1 MMIQLPKL
9 LDGNSEVRRIRPVN
23 VSINENLVPLSTA
36 SLTILKEDL
45 FPERSYVELF
55 TANGSA
61 GIFRARAPEVGYGSN
76 SIQVTLEHGICEIGD
91 YIVRENEDSTQKT
104 LAAAIQHYF
113 SFYGGTRWQL
123 GTVSV
128 SGNVVVSSE
137 YQNVLSAILNAIQ
150 QLPDAMMAF
159 DFSTTPWT
167 VSVRPRG
174 SVVEAEGRLSRNI
187 LSANVKRDDSSLA
200 TRVWLEGLGG
210 AGVIG
215 HMDADT
221 ISTYGV
227 IEVSLSGR
235 NYTQQQATT
244 VAGAYLERHK
254 RPIYSITID
263 GADLSGI
270 TGETLDRMALGKKY
284 RLAIPEDGV
293 VLEETITAIRWP
305 NVYDNPGKCTVYL
318 AEPPETAVTFL
329 QGRAASVASSIGGLS
344 GSVSAMG
351 NKLADT
357 QEDVDWVW
365 RKTGIDSLGEEET
378 LMTRIQINAEGIQTE
393 VTRANTAEGKLSS
406 RITQNADAI
415 TAEVTRATTKEGTL
429 SSRITQTAESI
440 TAEVTRATTAEGTLS
455 SRITQTAESITAE
468 VTRATKSEGKLSSR
482 ITQTAESIQ
491 SEVSRATESEGKL
504 SSRIAQNAESI
515 TLEVQRAQTAEGQK
529 YSVVSG
535 ISITSDGITIS
546 GSKYL
551 TLTSGG
557 TFSVNSGNFSV
568 NDQGELRASK
578 LITVAEDGTET
589 VVNMKNWPFWKL
601 NYATVKSIDT
611 SGGTLTI
618 VTTAGSYSFNGAATV
633 TLSGNWGGSTFTV
646 SASNGKERA
655 ETFSAGTGL
664 GNQSSGGQYTI
675 SSFNSSHKAYGYV
688 NASSLPGSRLFTFNV
703 DASSVYDAGYKAGFN
718 DGLEDGRLN

>member
-357 QEDVDWVW
+357 QEDVDWIW
-365 RKTGIDSLGEEET
+365 QKTGINDLGQSET
-378 LMTRIQINAEGIQTE
+378 LTTRIQVNAEAIQT
-393 VTRANTAEGKLSS
+393 
-406 RITQNADAI
+406 
-415 TAEVTRATTKEGTL
+415 
-429 SSRITQTAESI
+429 
-440 TAEVTRATTAEGTLS
+440 
-455 SRITQTAESITAE
+455 
-468 VTRATKSEGKLSSR
+468 
-482 ITQTAESIQ
+482 
-491 SEVSRATESEGKL
+491 EVSRAT
-504 SSRIAQNAESI
+504 NAENS
-515 TLEVQRAQTAEGQK
+515 K
-529 YSVVSG
+529 
-535 ISITSDGITIS
+535 ISKTSD
-546 GSKYL
+546 
-551 TLTSGG
+551 
-557 TFSVNSGNFSV
+557 
-568 NDQGELRASK
+568 
-578 LITVAEDGTET
+578 
-589 VVNMKNWPFWKL
+589 
-601 NYATVKSIDT
+601 YATVDSILNRAKTLASNAETNAKNASIAKTSTYQSADAIYQAAIRQAASDAGNTYISKTLRYQTADAIVDAAESYVDYQLQSYSTVTQTSNAIQAAVNLLEQADADMDAKISLVVTRSGSTDVINTASIIAGINSAAQGGGSYIKLQADT
-611 SGGTLTI
+611 IDVDGVVQGTEAKLNSLMTGQSVARWVTAETLHVQQHFQFGPDGQEARFGPTNITVGGTT
-618 VTTAGSYSFNGAATV
+618 YTV
-633 TLSGNWGGSTFTV
+633 LAV
-646 SASNGKERA
+646 V
-655 ETFSAGTGL
+655 
-664 GNQSSGGQYTI
+664 Q
-675 SSFNSSHKAYGYV
+675 
-688 NASSLPGSRLFTFNV
+688 
-703 DASSVYDAGYKAGFN
+703 
-718 DGLEDGRLN
+718 